1 MKPSTIATALVAT
14 ALVGSIVVLE
24 KEPPVVSTEPSTFA
38 EIDAQGTVLRVIVAD
53 QAFIDSGSV
62 GDPSRWI
69 DTEGKKN
76 YPGKEYTYEESLGEF
91 VPPKTA
97 STTVFDDVKAEWVEP
112 TVTKK
117 ALVATSTKI

>member
-1 MKPSTIATALVAT
+1 MKPSSIATALVAT
-14 ALVGSIVVLE
+14 ALVGGIVVLE
-24 KEPPVVSTEPSTFA
+24 KEPPVISPEPSTFA

-76 YPGKEYTYEESLGEF
+76 HPGKEYTYEESIGEF

-97 STTVFDDVKAEWVEP
+97 STTVFDNVKAEWVEP
-112 TVTKK
+112 TVTKTRI
-117 ALVATSTKI
+117 ATST